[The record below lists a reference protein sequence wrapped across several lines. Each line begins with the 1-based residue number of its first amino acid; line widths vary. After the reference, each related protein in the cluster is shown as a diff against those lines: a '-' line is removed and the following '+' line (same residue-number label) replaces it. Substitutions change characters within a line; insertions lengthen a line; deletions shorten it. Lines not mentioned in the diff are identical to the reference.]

1 MKTFKKELKALKKQL
16 SEPKRHKSQARQ
28 EGARNGNTST
38 NTEEETFSFADAMQ
52 GVTPLSQDKVEPDKQ
67 VELFKKSQQVK
78 GKHLKHSKQLAAS
91 FDFSDMYQ
99 AALPQE
105 GPMRFCQEGESTH
118 ILKQLRRGD
127 YSPEMTLDLHGLT
140 REMAKAELAALIHTA
155 RKELIDCVCVM
166 HGFGQG
172 VLKAALPHYLVQHP
186 QVRAFHQA
194 PLEYGGQ
201 AALLVLIDIPLQ
213 NNKRYFSPE
222 QPYTVI
228 YLSSSALLCIN
239 K

>member
-16 SEPKRHKSQARQ
+16 AEPKRPLGRAGL
-28 EGARNGNTST
+28 EGANKRNTSSSA
-38 NTEEETFSFADAMQ
+38 EEETFSFADVMQ
-52 GVTPLSQDKVEPDKQ
+52 GVTPMSQDKVEPDKQ
-67 VELFKKSQQVK
+67 VELFKKSQQIK

-91 FDFSDMYQ
+91 FNFSDMYQ

-155 RKELIDCVCVM
+155 RKEMIDCVCVM

-186 QVRAFHQA
+186 HVRAFHQA

-213 NNKRYFSPE
+213 NNKR
-222 QPYTVI
+222 
-228 YLSSSALLCIN
+228 
-239 K
+239 

>member
-16 SEPKRHKSQARQ
+16 SEPHRHNSQARQ
-28 EGARNGNTST
+28 EGARNGNMST

-213 NNKRYFSPE
+213 NNKR
-222 QPYTVI
+222 
-228 YLSSSALLCIN
+228 
-239 K
+239 

>member
-16 SEPKRHKSQARQ
+16 AEPKRPVGRSGIG
-28 EGARNGNTST
+28 GANKQTPSSSV
-38 NTEEETFSFADAMQ
+38 EEEAFSFADAMQ
-52 GVTPLSQDKVEPDKQ
+52 GVTPMSQDKVEPDKQ

-91 FDFSDMYQ
+91 FNFSDMYQ

-186 QVRAFHQA
+186 HVRAFHQA

-213 NNKRYFSPE
+213 NNKR
-222 QPYTVI
+222 
-228 YLSSSALLCIN
+228 
-239 K
+239 

>member
-16 SEPKRHKSQARQ
+16 SEPKRQTGLGRQ
-28 EGARNGNTST
+28 GHASNRNDSISA
-38 NTEEETFSFADAMQ
+38 EEETFSFADAMQ
-52 GVTPLSQDKVEPDKQ
+52 GITPLSQDKVEPDKQ

-155 RKELIDCVCVM
+155 RKDLIDCVCVM

-186 QVRAFHQA
+186 HVRAFHQA
-194 PLEYGGQ
+194 PLEYGGK

-213 NNKRYFSPE
+213 NNKR
-222 QPYTVI
+222 
-228 YLSSSALLCIN
+228 
-239 K
+239 

>member
-16 SEPKRHKSQARQ
+16 SEPKRQTGLARQ
-28 EGARNGNTST
+28 GHASNRNDFISA
-38 NTEEETFSFADAMQ
+38 EEETFSFADAMQ

-105 GPMRFCQEGESTH
+105 GPMRFCQESESTH

-155 RKELIDCVCVM
+155 RKDLIDCVCVM

-186 QVRAFHQA
+186 HVRAFHQA
-194 PLEYGGQ
+194 PLEYGGK

-213 NNKRYFSPE
+213 NNKR
-222 QPYTVI
+222 
-228 YLSSSALLCIN
+228 
-239 K
+239 

>member
-1 MKTFKKELKALKKQL
+1 
-16 SEPKRHKSQARQ
+16 
-28 EGARNGNTST
+28 
-38 NTEEETFSFADAMQ
+38 
-52 GVTPLSQDKVEPDKQ
+52 
-67 VELFKKSQQVK
+67 
-78 GKHLKHSKQLAAS
+78 
-91 FDFSDMYQ
+91 
-99 AALPQE
+99 
-105 GPMRFCQEGESTH
+105 MRFCQEGESTH

-186 QVRAFHQA
+186 HVRAFHQA
-194 PLEYGGQ
+194 PLEYGGK

-213 NNKRYFSPE
+213 NNKR
-222 QPYTVI
+222 
-228 YLSSSALLCIN
+228 
-239 K
+239 

>member
-16 SEPKRHKSQARQ
+16 SEPKRQTGLARQ
-28 EGARNGNTST
+28 GHASNRNDFISA
-38 NTEEETFSFADAMQ
+38 EEETFSFADAMQ

-155 RKELIDCVCVM
+155 RKDLIDCVCVM

-172 VLKAALPHYLVQHP
+172 VLKAALPHYLVQHTY
-186 QVRAFHQA
+186 VRAFHQA

-213 NNKRYFSPE
+213 NNKR
-222 QPYTVI
+222 
-228 YLSSSALLCIN
+228 
-239 K
+239 

>member
-16 SEPKRHKSQARQ
+16 AEPKRPVGRAGI
-28 EGARNGNTST
+28 EGANKKTPSSSV
-38 NTEEETFSFADAMQ
+38 EEEAFSFADVMQ
-52 GVTPLSQDKVEPDKQ
+52 GVTPMSQDKVEPDKQ

-91 FDFSDMYQ
+91 FNFSDMYQ

-186 QVRAFHQA
+186 HVRAFHQA

-213 NNKRYFSPE
+213 NNKR
-222 QPYTVI
+222 
-228 YLSSSALLCIN
+228 
-239 K
+239 

>member
-38 NTEEETFSFADAMQ
+38 NTEEETFSFAAAMQ

-213 NNKRYFSPE
+213 NNKR
-222 QPYTVI
+222 
-228 YLSSSALLCIN
+228 
-239 K
+239 

>member
-16 SEPKRHKSQARQ
+16 SEPHRHNSQARQ
-28 EGARNGNTST
+28 EGARNGNRST

-140 REMAKAELAALIHTA
+140 REMANAELAALIHTA

-186 QVRAFHQA
+186 HVRAFHQA

-213 NNKRYFSPE
+213 NNKR
-222 QPYTVI
+222 
-228 YLSSSALLCIN
+228 
-239 K
+239 

>member
-16 SEPKRHKSQARQ
+16 SEPHRHKSQARQ
-28 EGARNGNTST
+28 EGARNGNMST

-186 QVRAFHQA
+186 HVRAFHQA
-194 PLEYGGQ
+194 PLEYGGK

-213 NNKRYFSPE
+213 NNKR
-222 QPYTVI
+222 
-228 YLSSSALLCIN
+228 
-239 K
+239 

>member
-1 MKTFKKELKALKKQL
+1 MAQKYVESTIFVGSFPVRVAFAT
-16 SEPKRHKSQARQ
+16 RSQYSMSSGRVARKPV
-28 EGARNGNTST
+28 TSRSF
-38 NTEEETFSFADAMQ
+38 NETFSFADAMQ

-186 QVRAFHQA
+186 HVRAFHQA

-213 NNKRYFSPE
+213 NNKR
-222 QPYTVI
+222 
-228 YLSSSALLCIN
+228 
-239 K
+239 

>member
-16 SEPKRHKSQARQ
+16 SEPKRQTGLARQ
-28 EGARNGNTST
+28 GHASNRNDFISA
-38 NTEEETFSFADAMQ
+38 EEETFSFADAMQ

-155 RKELIDCVCVM
+155 RKDLIDCVCVM

-186 QVRAFHQA
+186 HVRAFHQA
-194 PLEYGGQ
+194 PLEYGGK

-213 NNKRYFSPE
+213 NNKR
-222 QPYTVI
+222 
-228 YLSSSALLCIN
+228 
-239 K
+239 

>member
-16 SEPKRHKSQARQ
+16 SEPKRQTNQARQ
-28 EGARNGNTST
+28 RKANDINA
-38 NTEEETFSFADAMQ
+38 EEETFSFTDAMQ
-52 GVTPLSQDKVEPDKQ
+52 GVTPLSQDKIEPDKQ

-186 QVRAFHQA
+186 HVRAFHQA

-201 AALLVLIDIPLQ
+201 AALLVLVDIPLQ
-213 NNKRYFSPE
+213 NNKR
-222 QPYTVI
+222 
-228 YLSSSALLCIN
+228 
-239 K
+239 

>member
-1 MKTFKKELKALKKQL
+1 MYLPKLLLMKTFKKELKALKKQL
-16 SEPKRHKSQARQ
+16 SEPHRHNSQARQ
-28 EGARNGNTST
+28 EGARNGNRST

-186 QVRAFHQA
+186 HVRAFHQA
-194 PLEYGGQ
+194 PLEYGGK

-213 NNKRYFSPE
+213 NNKR
-222 QPYTVI
+222 
-228 YLSSSALLCIN
+228 
-239 K
+239 

>member
-16 SEPKRHKSQARQ
+16 SEPKRQTNQARQ
-28 EGARNGNTST
+28 RKASDINA
-38 NTEEETFSFADAMQ
+38 EEETFSFTDAMQ
-52 GVTPLSQDKVEPDKQ
+52 GVKPLSQDKIEPDKQ

-78 GKHLKHSKQLAAS
+78 GKHLKHSKQLTAS

-186 QVRAFHQA
+186 HVRAFHQA

-201 AALLVLIDIPLQ
+201 AALLVLVDIPLQ
-213 NNKRYFSPE
+213 NNKR
-222 QPYTVI
+222 
-228 YLSSSALLCIN
+228 
-239 K
+239 

>member
-16 SEPKRHKSQARQ
+16 SEPKRQTGLARQ
-28 EGARNGNTST
+28 GHASNRNDSISA
-38 NTEEETFSFADAMQ
+38 EEETFSFADAMQ
-52 GVTPLSQDKVEPDKQ
+52 GITPLSQDKVEPDKQ

-155 RKELIDCVCVM
+155 RKDLIDCVCVM

-186 QVRAFHQA
+186 HVRAFHQA
-194 PLEYGGQ
+194 PPEYGGQ

-213 NNKRYFSPE
+213 NNKR
-222 QPYTVI
+222 
-228 YLSSSALLCIN
+228 
-239 K
+239 

>member
-16 SEPKRHKSQARQ
+16 SEPHRHKSQARQ
-28 EGARNGNTST
+28 EGSRNGNMST
-38 NTEEETFSFADAMQ
+38 NTKEETFSFADAMQ

-127 YSPEMTLDLHGLT
+127 YSPEMTLDLHGRVAKLVLRVLQHSFT
-140 REMAKAELAALIHTA
+140 CAVIFCLKEVPVLCLSNCSRHFSSAMA
-155 RKELIDCVCVM
+155 
-166 HGFGQG
+166 GQIATG
-172 VLKAALPHYLVQHP
+172 
-186 QVRAFHQA
+186 
-194 PLEYGGQ
+194 LE
-201 AALLVLIDIPLQ
+201 ALL
-213 NNKRYFSPE
+213 
-222 QPYTVI
+222 
-228 YLSSSALLCIN
+228 AH
-239 K
+239 

>member
-1 MKTFKKELKALKKQL
+1 MKTFKKELKAFKKQI
-16 SEPKRHKSQARQ
+16 SDPKS
-28 EGARNGNTST
+28 
-38 NTEEETFSFADAMQ
+38 NTETQGQTEDETFSFADAMQ
-52 GVTPLSQDKVEPDKQ
+52 GVKPLTQDKVEPDKR
-67 VELFKKSQQVK
+67 VELFEKSQQVS
-78 GKHLKHSKQLAAS
+78 GRNIKHSKQSAAS
-91 FDFSDMYQ
+91 FHFSDMYQ

-155 RKELIDCVCVM
+155 RKESVDCVCVM

-186 QVRAFHQA
+186 HVRAFHQA
-194 PLEYGGQ
+194 PQEYGGQ
-201 AALLVLIDIPLQ
+201 AALLVLINMPRQ
-213 NNKRYFSPE
+213 NHQR
-222 QPYTVI
+222 
-228 YLSSSALLCIN
+228 
-239 K
+239 

>member
-16 SEPKRHKSQARQ
+16 SEPNRNTNKAIQ

-38 NTEEETFSFADAMQ
+38 NTEEDTFSFADAMQ
-52 GVTPLSQDKVEPDKQ
+52 GVTLLSQDKVEPDKQ

-155 RKELIDCVCVM
+155 RKDLIDCVLCDARLWS
-166 HGFGQG
+166 GRI
-172 VLKAALPHYLVQHP
+172 KSRP
-186 QVRAFHQA
+186 A
-194 PLEYGGQ
+194 PLLSS
-201 AALLVLIDIPLQ
+201 ASTCTCV
-213 NNKRYFSPE
+213 
-222 QPYTVI
+222 
-228 YLSSSALLCIN
+228 SSSAP
-239 K
+239 

>member
-16 SEPKRHKSQARQ
+16 SEPNRYTNKAIQ
-28 EGARNGNTST
+28 EGSRNGTTST
-38 NTEEETFSFADAMQ
+38 NAEEDTFSFADAMQ

-105 GPMRFCQEGESTH
+105 GPMRFCQNGESTH

-186 QVRAFHQA
+186 HVRAFHQA

-213 NNKRYFSPE
+213 NNKR
-222 QPYTVI
+222 
-228 YLSSSALLCIN
+228 
-239 K
+239 

>member
-1 MKTFKKELKALKKQL
+1 MYLPKLLLMKTFKKELKALKKQL
-16 SEPKRHKSQARQ
+16 SEPKRQTGLARQ
-28 EGARNGNTST
+28 GHASNRNDFISA
-38 NTEEETFSFADAMQ
+38 EEETFSFADAMQ

-186 QVRAFHQA
+186 HVRAFHQA
-194 PLEYGGQ
+194 PLEYGGK

-213 NNKRYFSPE
+213 NNKR
-222 QPYTVI
+222 
-228 YLSSSALLCIN
+228 
-239 K
+239 

>member
-16 SEPKRHKSQARQ
+16 YEPHRHKSQARQ
-28 EGARNGNTST
+28 EGARNGNMST

-213 NNKRYFSPE
+213 NNKR
-222 QPYTVI
+222 
-228 YLSSSALLCIN
+228 
-239 K
+239 

>member
-16 SEPKRHKSQARQ
+16 SEPKRQTGLARQ
-28 EGARNGNTST
+28 GHASNRNDFISA
-38 NTEEETFSFADAMQ
+38 EEETFSFADAMQ
-52 GVTPLSQDKVEPDKQ
+52 GITPLSQDKVEPDKQ

-186 QVRAFHQA
+186 HVRAFHQA
-194 PLEYGGQ
+194 PLEYGGK

-213 NNKRYFSPE
+213 NNKR
-222 QPYTVI
+222 
-228 YLSSSALLCIN
+228 
-239 K
+239 

>member
-16 SEPKRHKSQARQ
+16 SEPKRQTGLARQ
-28 EGARNGNTST
+28 GHASNRNDSISA
-38 NTEEETFSFADAMQ
+38 EEETFSFADAMQ
-52 GVTPLSQDKVEPDKQ
+52 GITPLSQDKVEPDKQ

-186 QVRAFHQA
+186 HVRAFHQA
-194 PLEYGGQ
+194 PLEYGGK

-213 NNKRYFSPE
+213 NNKR
-222 QPYTVI
+222 
-228 YLSSSALLCIN
+228 
-239 K
+239 

>member
-16 SEPKRHKSQARQ
+16 SEPHRHKSQARQ

-38 NTEEETFSFADAMQ
+38 NTEEEAFSFADAMQ

-166 HGFGQG
+166 HGFGHG

-213 NNKRYFSPE
+213 NNKR
-222 QPYTVI
+222 
-228 YLSSSALLCIN
+228 
-239 K
+239 

>member
-1 MKTFKKELKALKKQL
+1 MKTFKKELKAFKKQI
-16 SEPKRHKSQARQ
+16 SDPKS
-28 EGARNGNTST
+28 
-38 NTEEETFSFADAMQ
+38 NTETQGQTEDETFSFADAMQ
-52 GVTPLSQDKVEPDKQ
+52 GVKPLTQDKVEPDKR
-67 VELFKKSQQVK
+67 VELFEKSQQVS
-78 GKHLKHSKQLAAS
+78 GRNIKHSKQLAAS
-91 FDFSDMYQ
+91 FHFSDMYQ

-155 RKELIDCVCVM
+155 RKESVDCVCVM

-186 QVRAFHQA
+186 HVRAFHQA
-194 PLEYGGQ
+194 PQEYGGQ
-201 AALLVLIDIPLQ
+201 AALLVLINMPRQ
-213 NNKRYFSPE
+213 NH
-222 QPYTVI
+222 QH
-228 YLSSSALLCIN
+228 
-239 K
+239 

>member
-16 SEPKRHKSQARQ
+16 SEPHRHKSQARQ
-28 EGARNGNTST
+28 EGARNGNMST

-105 GPMRFCQEGESTH
+105 GPMRFCQEDESTH

-213 NNKRYFSPE
+213 NNKR
-222 QPYTVI
+222 
-228 YLSSSALLCIN
+228 
-239 K
+239 